1 MVFISGWSEY
11 PPKYFAT
18 ESTKTTNEFSRML
31 SLPRVAFGLSV
42 LFMLFMLFVLFVA
55 DYG

>member
-1 MVFISGWSEY
+1 
-11 PPKYFAT
+11 
-18 ESTKTTNEFSRML
+18 ML